1 MAGIAILGAG
11 IFAREEHLPALI
23 KAKANIL
30 AVYSRSTASAK
41 SLIEAASNLG
51 TPTSQITI
59 YADELN
65 AQNQGLP
72 DLLARQDIKAV
83 VIALPI
89 LVQPD
94 VVRKCLVLGKHV
106 LCEKPIAKNIQSG
119 LDLVTEYERDYRPK
133 GLIFSIAEQARFDLA
148 LTRAKELVASGK
160 IGKLNHVHSRL
171 WTNTLPGENKW
182 YETEW
187 RKKPEYQGGFVLD
200 AGVHMIALL
209 RFVSGQEITKT
220 ASLVQQVYPHLPPLD
235 TVNAGI
241 MFSGGATGSLSISF
255 ASSKN
260 ASEYLFVGESGT
272 VSVNWSWGKNK
283 VVLEDKQGRTVV
295 EEIDGLGVEEE
306 VKAFLMAVRD
316 GKADPRGEIREALA
330 DVAVI
335 ESICSGGGVVQ
346 DYMSSAK
353 LWF

>member
-1 MAGIAILGAG
+1 M
-11 IFAREEHLPALI
+11 
-23 KAKANIL
+23 
-30 AVYSRSTASAK
+30 
-41 SLIEAASNLG
+41 
-51 TPTSQITI
+51 
-59 YADELN
+59 
-65 AQNQGLP
+65 
-72 DLLARQDIKAV
+72 
-83 VIALPI
+83 IALPI

-94 VVRKCLVLGKHV
+94 VVRKCLALGKHV
-106 LCEKPIAKNIQSG
+106 LCEKPIAKNIQSA
-119 LDLVTEYERDYRPK
+119 LDLVTEYEREYCPK

-148 LTRAKELVASGK
+148 LTRVKEVVAGGK

-171 WTNTLPGENKW
+171 WSDTLPGENKW

-187 RKKPEYQGGFVLD
+187 RKNPEYQGGFVLD
-200 AGVHMIALL
+200 AGVHVIALL

-220 ASLVQQVYPHLPPLD
+220 ASLVQQVYSHLPPLD

-255 ASSKN
+255 ACSKN
-260 ASEYLFVGESGT
+260 ASEYLFVGEDGT
-272 VSVNWSWGKNK
+272 VSLNWCGKGKNK
-283 VVLEDKQGRTVV
+283 VVVEDKEGRAVV

-316 GKADPRGEIREALA
+316 GKADPRGGIREALA

-335 ESICSGGGVVQ
+335 ESICSGGGAVQ